1 MKNKTSK
8 PDIIDQKQ
16 TFQPRLKEY
25 TLCSGAHGLFTTVD
39 HTLHHKASPQNFK
52 ICSLMRV
59 NET

>member
-16 TFQPRLKEY
+16 TFQPRLKGY
-25 TLCSGAHGLFTTVD
+25 TLCSSAHESCTTVG
-39 HTLHHKASPQNFK
+39 HTLYHKASTQNFK

-59 NET
+59 SET